1 MNLIDCNNL
10 KVEKY
15 RTYGGLTGSKI
26 GVWYNDNIYM
36 LKTQQSLKSMNFR
49 NVEISYANDPIS
61 EYIGSHFF
69 EICGVPVHDTLL
81 GEYGGKLCV
90 LCRDYAYPGKVLEF
104 RELRNS
110 IMDESVKQSA
120 TGMSLYLSNI
130 MEVIDKVINENRDS
144 VIQRFWDMFVIDA
157 IIGNTDRNNGN
168 WGFTVDSGELKLY
181 PVYDCGGCLNNKKSD
196 EQFMRISDTEFDTYA
211 YDFTSSYKYDSG
223 KRINPLHYIKD
234 NLDNTAIVN
243 AINKLPVSTSEL
255 GYIIDNVKPVISDAR
270 ADWYRRIIDAR
281 INRLRSY
288 VNNPF
293 ISASLKM

>member
-1 MNLIDCNNL
+1 
-10 KVEKY
+10 
-15 RTYGGLTGSKI
+15 
-26 GVWYNDNIYM
+26 
-36 LKTQQSLKSMNFR
+36 MNFR

-293 ISASLKM
+293 ISAALKM